1 MTAGGYTTMSGYSI
15 LETASIK
22 SALAMAKACSFF
34 DIDGSLGVSELMQ
47 MPC

>member
-1 MTAGGYTTMSGYSI
+1 MSGYSI
-15 LETASIK
+15 LEAASIE

-34 DIDGSLGVSELMQ
+34 DIDDSLGVSELMQ